1 MTESFEQLFEQS
13 LNETPMLPGTIIT
26 ATVERVEDKHVV
38 VDAGLKSESYI
49 PIEQFY
55 SEGGV
60 LEIKAGDKVKV
71 ALEVI
76 EDGFGST
83 RLSRERAKRLES
95 WSHLEQAYESKE
107 TIRGMIVGRVKGG
120 FTVEI
125 NKVRAFLPGS
135 LVDVKP
141 IRDPE
146 SFEGKEFEFK
156 VIKVDVK
163 RNNIVVSRRAVLE
176 AETNVERAA
185 VLENISEGHEIKGV
199 IKNLTDYGAFV
210 DLGGVDGLLHIT
222 DMSWK
227 RIKHPSEILNIGD
240 EIKVKVLKIDRDN
253 VRVSLG
259 LKQLGGDPW
268 QDISQRFPVN
278 GKISGRVT
286 NITDYGCFVEI
297 EEGIEGLVHVSEM
310 DWTNKNVNP
319 NKVIHLGQEVEV
331 MVLDVDAERRRIS
344 LGIKQ
349 CVSNPWSAFAESHEK
364 SEQVKGKIKSIT
376 DFGIFLELD
385 GGIDGL
391 IYLSDIAWSETD
403 AQEILRKYQKGDEL
417 EAVILAID
425 VERERIALGL
435 KQLAEDPL
443 AAYLA
448 EHEKGTIV
456 TGKVVEIEQKQ
467 AVIELAEGIR
477 GVLRASELAAEKVED
492 ARTKLQIGDEIEA
505 KIMGTDRKTHAIMLS
520 VKSKDAKASVATS
533 DGAAKTGA
541 GSGGSKKGKSAKA
554 ASGSGGAAAGA
565 TTSSSGKK
573 KKSDSP
579 LKTTLGDL
587 LKGRMSGEDEAE
599 EKK

>member
-1 MTESFEQLFEQS
+1 MSEFAQLFEQS
-13 LNETPMLPGTIIT
+13 LSKTSMLPGAIIS
-26 ATVERVEDKHVV
+26 AIVERIDDKYVV

-49 PIEQFY
+49 PVDQFY
-55 SEGGV
+55 DEHGH
-60 LEIKAGDKVKV
+60 LEVNVGDEVKV
-71 ALEVI
+71 ALEVM

-95 WSHLEQAYESKE
+95 WSHLERAYESKE
-107 TIRGMIVGRVKGG
+107 TIRGVIISRVKGG

-146 SFEGKEFEFK
+146 AFEGKEFEFK
-156 VIKVDVK
+156 VIKVDAK

-176 AETNVERAA
+176 AESNVERAA
-185 VLENISEGHEIKGV
+185 VLENIKEGDSIKGV
-199 IKNLTDYGAFV
+199 VKNLTDYGAFI
-210 DLGGVDGLLHIT
+210 DLGGIDGLLHIT

-227 RIKHPSEILNIGD
+227 RIKHPGEILSIGD
-240 EIKVKVLKIDRDN
+240 EVKVKVLKIDREN

-268 QDISQRFPVN
+268 LYISDRYPV
-278 GKISGRVT
+278 GSKITGRVT

-319 NKVIHLGQEVEV
+319 NKVVHLGQEVEV

-349 CVSNPWSAFAESHEK
+349 CQSNPWASFAENHQKGEH
-364 SEQVKGKIKSIT
+364 VKGKIKSIT
-376 DFGIFLELD
+376 DFGIFLELE

-391 IYLSDIAWSETD
+391 IYLSDIAWSEAE
-403 AQEILRKYQKGDEL
+403 AQETLRKYQKGDEL
-417 EAVILAID
+417 EAIILAID

-435 KQLAEDPL
+435 KQLASDPL
-443 AAYLA
+443 AQYLS
-448 EHEKGTIV
+448 EHEKGTTIEGKIV
-456 TGKVVEIEQKQ
+456 EVDQKQ
-467 AVIELAEGIR
+467 AVVELADTIR
-477 GVLRASELAAEKVED
+477 GVIRSTEISTEKVED
-492 ARTKLQIGDEIEA
+492 VRDKFNVGDMVEA
-505 KIMGTDRKTHAIMLS
+505 KVLGVDRKAHVITLS
-520 VKSKDAKASVATS
+520 TKPKEASKASPKKTVKTQTKQANNISTS
-533 DGAAKTGA
+533 P
-541 GSGGSKKGKSAKA
+541 
-554 ASGSGGAAAGA
+554 AS
-565 TTSSSGKK
+565 TKK
-573 KKSDSP
+573 KKEADSP

-587 LKGRMSGEDEAE
+587 FKDHINNNDN
-599 EKK
+599 KD

>member
-1 MTESFEQLFEQS
+1 MSESFEQLFEQS
-13 LNETPMLPGTIIT
+13 LVENPMLPGAIIS
-26 ATVERVEDKHVV
+26 ATVARIEDKHVI

-49 PIEQFY
+49 AKEQFY
-55 SEGGV
+55 SETGE
-60 LEIKAGDKVKV
+60 LEVSVGDEVKV

-95 WSHLEQAYESKE
+95 WGHLEEAYEAKE
-107 TIRGMIVGRVKGG
+107 TIRGVIVGRVKGG

-146 SFEGKEFEFK
+146 AFEGKEFEFK
-156 VIKVDVK
+156 VIKVDAK

-176 AETNVERAA
+176 AENNVERAA
-185 VLENISEGHEIKGV
+185 VLENINEGSEVKGIV
-199 IKNLTDYGAFV
+199 KNLTDYGAFI

-227 RIKHPSEILNIGD
+227 RIKHPNELLAIGD

-268 QDISQRFPVN
+268 HDISERYPIN
-278 GKISGRVT
+278 SRISGRVT

-331 MVLDVDAERRRIS
+331 LVLDVDAERRRIS
-344 LGIKQ
+344 LGVKQ
-349 CVSNPWSAFAESHEK
+349 CTSNPWAAFETNHEK
-364 SEQVKGKIKSIT
+364 GELVKGKIKSIT
-376 DFGIFLELD
+376 DFGIFLELE

-391 IYLSDIAWSETD
+391 VYLSDIAWSETD
-403 AQEILRKYQKGDEL
+403 AQELLRKYQKGDDL
-417 EAVILAID
+417 EALILTID

-435 KQLAEDPL
+435 KQLANDPMSN
-443 AAYLA
+443 YLA
-448 EHEKGTIV
+448 ENDKGAIV
-456 TGKVVEIEQKQ
+456 SGTVTEVDQKEAMIALADGVV
-467 AVIELAEGIR
+467 
-477 GVLRASELAAEKVED
+477 GVLRAADLSSEKIDDV
-492 ARTKLQIGDEIEA
+492 RTKLNVGDTVEA
-505 KIMGTDRKTHAIMLS
+505 KVMGADRKVHAVTLS
-520 VKSKDAKASVATS
+520 VKAKDAKAPAARKTTK
-533 DGAAKTGA
+533 AKTTA
-541 GSGGSKKGKSAKA
+541 
-554 ASGSGGAAAGA
+554 A
-565 TTSSSGKK
+565 TTSTGKK
-573 KKSDSP
+573 KKAESS

-587 LKGRMSGEDEAE
+587 FNIGGSDGQESEGK
-599 EKK
+599 

>member
-1 MTESFEQLFEQS
+1 MNKDMSEFAQLFEKS
-13 LNETPMLPGTIIT
+13 LTDTPMLPGAIIT
-26 ATVERVEDKHVV
+26 ASVERVEDKYVV

-49 PIEQFY
+49 SIDQFY
-55 SEGGV
+55 DETGK
-60 LEIKAGDKVKV
+60 LEIKVGDEVKV
-71 ALEVI
+71 ALEVM

-95 WSHLEQAYESKE
+95 WSHLEHAYESKE
-107 TIRGMIVGRVKGG
+107 TIRGVIVGRVKGG

-156 VIKVDVK
+156 VIKVDPK

-176 AETNVERAA
+176 AESNVERAA
-185 VLENISEGHEIKGV
+185 VLENINEGDEVKGIV
-199 IKNLTDYGAFV
+199 KNLTDYGAFI

-227 RIKHPSEILNIGD
+227 RIKHPGEILTIGD

-268 QDISQRFPVN
+268 QDISQRYPVN
-278 GKISGRVT
+278 SKITGRVT

-344 LGIKQ
+344 LGVKQ
-349 CVSNPWSAFAESHEK
+349 CTSNPWAAFAENHEK
-364 SEQVKGKIKSIT
+364 GEQVKGKIKSIT
-376 DFGIFLELD
+376 DFGIFLELE

-403 AQEILRKYQKGDEL
+403 AQETLRKHQKSDEL
-417 EAVILAID
+417 EAIILAID

-443 AAYLA
+443 ASYLI
-448 EHEKGTIV
+448 ENEKGTVV
-456 TGKVVEIEQKQ
+456 TGKVIEVDQKH
-467 AVIELAEGIR
+467 AIIELAENIR
-477 GVLRASELAAEKVED
+477 GVLRASEISAEKVED
-492 ARTKLQIGDEIEA
+492 ARKKLNVGDTVEA
-505 KIMGTDRKTHAIMLS
+505 KVMGTDRKIHAITLS
-520 VKSKDAKASVATS
+520 MKAKDAKAP
-533 DGAAKTGA
+533 AAK
-541 GSGGSKKGKSAKA
+541 KA
-554 ASGSGGAAAGA
+554 TKATKAAAGTTTTTA
-565 TTSSSGKK
+565 TGKK
-573 KKSDSP
+573 KKSSETG

-587 LKGRMSGEDEAE
+587 FNMNGADDKESE
-599 EKK
+599 EK

>member
-1 MTESFEQLFEQS
+1 MKQNTVESFATLFENS
-13 LNETPMLPGTIIT
+13 LTETPMLPGAIIT
-26 ATVERVEDKHVV
+26 ASVERIEEKFIV

-49 PIEQFY
+49 PIDQFY
-55 SEGGV
+55 NENGS
-60 LEIKAGDKVKV
+60 LEIKVGDRVMV
-71 ALEVI
+71 ALEVL

-95 WSHLEQAYESKE
+95 WTHLEQAYESKE
-107 TIRGMIVGRVKGG
+107 TIRGVIVGRVKGG

-146 SFEGKEFEFK
+146 TFEGKEFEFK

-176 AETNVERAA
+176 AESNVERAA
-185 VLENISEGHEIKGV
+185 VLENINEGDKVKGIV
-199 IKNLTDYGAFV
+199 KNLTDYGAFI

-227 RIKHPSEILNIGD
+227 RIKHPSEILTIGD
-240 EIKVKVLKIDRDN
+240 EITVKVLKIDRDT

-268 QDISQRFPVN
+268 LDISQRFPVN
-278 GKISGRVT
+278 AKITGRVT

-331 MVLDVDAERRRIS
+331 MVLDVDADRRRIS

-349 CVSNPWSAFAESHEK
+349 CASNPWSAFAETHDKNEH
-364 SEQVKGKIKSIT
+364 VKGKIKSIT
-376 DFGIFLELD
+376 DFGIFLELE

-391 IYLSDIAWSETD
+391 IYLSDIAWSEAE
-403 AQEILRKYQKGDEL
+403 AQETLRKHQKGDEL

-435 KQLAEDPL
+435 KQLADDPL
-443 AAYLA
+443 ASYLVA
-448 EHEKGTIV
+448 NEKGTIV
-456 TGKVVEIEQKQ
+456 TGVVVEVEQKQ

-477 GVLRASELAAEKVED
+477 GVLRASEISAEKVDD
-492 ARTKLQIGDEIEA
+492 ARTKLQIGDKVEA
-505 KIMGTDRKTHAIMLS
+505 KITGTDRKTHAITLS
-520 VKSKDAKASVATS
+520 IKSKDAKTPAKKATK
-533 DGAAKTGA
+533 AAK
-541 GSGGSKKGKSAKA
+541 SAADTKA
-554 ASGSGGAAAGA
+554 TA
-565 TTSSSGKK
+565 TTTTPKK
-573 KKSDSP
+573 KKGESS
-579 LKTTLGDL
+579 LKTTFGDL
-587 LKGRMSGEDEAE
+587 FNMGGSDDKESER
-599 EKK
+599 K

>member
-1 MTESFEQLFEQS
+1 MSDTFAKLFEQS
-13 LNETPMLPGTIIT
+13 LNEIPMLPGAIIT
-26 ATVERVEDKHVV
+26 ATVERIEDKHVV

-49 PIEQFY
+49 AIEQFY
-55 SEGGV
+55 DENGK
-60 LEIKAGDKVKV
+60 LETKVGDSVKV
-71 ALEVI
+71 ALEVL

-95 WSHLEQAYESKE
+95 WSHLEAAYESKE
-107 TIRGMIVGRVKGG
+107 TIRGVVVGRVKGG

-146 SFEGKEFEFK
+146 AFEGKEFEFK
-156 VIKVDVK
+156 VIKVDPK

-176 AETNVERAA
+176 AESNVERAA
-185 VLENISEGHEIKGV
+185 VLENINEGNEIKGV
-199 IKNLTDYGAFV
+199 VKNLTDYGAFI

-227 RIKHPSEILNIGD
+227 RIKHPSEILAIGD

-268 QDISQRFPVN
+268 QDISQRYPVN
-278 GKISGRVT
+278 AKISGRVT

-319 NKVIHLGQEVEV
+319 NKVIHLGQEVDV

-349 CVSNPWSAFAESHEK
+349 CTSNPWAAFAENHEK
-364 SEQVKGKIKSIT
+364 GEHVKGKIKSIT

-391 IYLSDIAWSETD
+391 IYLSDIAWSETE
-403 AQEILRKYQKGDEL
+403 AQDTLRKYQKGDEL

-443 AAYLA
+443 ANFLA
-448 EHEKGTIV
+448 ENEKGTVV
-456 TGKVVEIEQKQ
+456 TGTVVEVDQKQ
-467 AVIELAEGIR
+467 AMIELAEGIR
-477 GVLRASELAAEKVED
+477 GVLRAAEISADKVD
-492 ARTKLQIGDEIEA
+492 DVRTKFQLGDSVEA
-505 KIMGTDRKTHAIMLS
+505 KIMGTDRKVHAITLS
-520 VKSKDAKASVATS
+520 IKAKDTKTPAKKAT
-533 DGAAKTGA
+533 KTTT
-541 GSGGSKKGKSAKA
+541 K
-554 ASGSGGAAAGA
+554 AAGA
-565 TTSSSGKK
+565 TASSAAGKK
-573 KKSDSP
+573 KKADTG

-587 LKGRMSGEDEAE
+587 FKGMGSSDEAE
-599 EKK
+599 EK

>member
-1 MTESFEQLFEQS
+1 MADNFAQLFEQS
-13 LNETPMLPGTIIT
+13 LNNTPMLPGTIIN
-26 ATVERVEDKHVV
+26 ATVERIEDKYVV

-49 PIEQFY
+49 PVDQFY
-55 SEGGV
+55 DETGK
-60 LEIKAGDKVKV
+60 LEINVGDEVKV
-71 ALEVI
+71 ALEVL

-95 WSHLEQAYESKE
+95 WSHLESAYENKE
-107 TIRGMIVGRVKGG
+107 TIRGTIVGRVKGG

-156 VIKVDVK
+156 VIKVDPK

-176 AETNVERAA
+176 AESNVERAA
-185 VLENISEGHEIKGV
+185 VLENINEGDEVKGIV
-199 IKNLTDYGAFV
+199 KNLTDYGAFI

-240 EIKVKVLKIDRDN
+240 EIKVRVLKIDRDN

-268 QDISQRFPVN
+268 QDISQRYPVDS
-278 GKISGRVT
+278 KISGRVT

-319 NKVIHLGQEVEV
+319 NKVVHLGQEVDV

-349 CVSNPWSAFAESHEK
+349 CTPNPWAAFAENHEK
-364 SEQVKGKIKSIT
+364 GEHVRGKIKSIT

-391 IYLSDIAWSETD
+391 IYLSDIAWSEAD
-403 AQEILRKYQKGDEL
+403 AQETLRKYQKGDEL

-435 KQLAEDPL
+435 KQLASDPL
-443 AAYLA
+443 ASYL
-448 EHEKGTIV
+448 EQNEKGTSV
-456 TGKVVEIEQKQ
+456 TAKVLEVDQKQ
-467 AVIELAEGIR
+467 AVVELSDGIR
-477 GVLRASELAAEKVED
+477 GVLRAADMGNDKNEKIDDV
-492 ARTKLQIGDEIEA
+492 RTKLQVGDSVEA
-505 KIMGTDRKTHAIMLS
+505 RILGIDRKAHAITLTT
-520 VKSKDAKASVATS
+520 KAKDAKDTAKAPAKKASGK
-533 DGAAKTGA
+533 GAPKQQTA
-541 GSGGSKKGKSAKA
+541 A
-554 ASGSGGAAAGA
+554 ASGS
-565 TTSSSGKK
+565 KK
-573 KKSDSP
+573 KKSSDNP

-587 LKGRMSGEDEAE
+587 FKDHISSDEK
-599 EKK
+599 EKDE

>member
-1 MTESFEQLFEQS
+1 MKQATAANDFAQLFEQS
-13 LNETPMLPGTIIT
+13 LTETPMLPGTIID
-26 ATVERVEDKHVV
+26 ATVERVEDKYVI
-38 VDAGLKSESYI
+38 VDAGLKSQSYI

-55 SEGGV
+55 DETGK
-60 LEIKAGDKVKV
+60 LEIKAGDEVKV
-71 ALEVI
+71 ALEVL

-95 WSHLEQAYESKE
+95 WSHLESAYEAKE
-107 TIRGMIVGRVKGG
+107 TIRGVIVGRVKGG

-146 SFEGKEFEFK
+146 AFEGKEFEFK
-156 VIKVDVK
+156 VIKVDPK

-176 AETNVERAA
+176 AENNVERAA
-185 VLENISEGHEIKGV
+185 VLENINEGHEVKGV
-199 IKNLTDYGAFV
+199 VKNLTDYGAFI

-227 RIKHPSEILNIGD
+227 RIKHPSEILAIGD
-240 EIKVKVLKIDRDN
+240 EIKVKVLKIDREN

-268 QDISQRFPVN
+268 LDISSRYPVN

-319 NKVIHLGQEVEV
+319 NKVVHLGQEVDV

-349 CVSNPWSAFAESHEK
+349 CTSNPWAAFAESHDK
-364 SEQVKGKIKSIT
+364 NEQVKGKIKSIT

-391 IYLSDIAWSETD
+391 IYLSDIAWSETE
-403 AQEILRKYQKGDEL
+403 AQDTLRKYQKGDEL
-417 EAVILAID
+417 EAIILAID

-435 KQLAEDPL
+435 KQLGDDPL
-443 AAYLA
+443 AHYMA
-448 EHEKGTIV
+448 ENDKGTIV
-456 TGKVVEIEQKQ
+456 TGTVVEVDQKQ
-467 AVIELAEGIR
+467 AVVELAEGIR
-477 GVLRASELAAEKVED
+477 GVIRAADVSADKVD
-492 ARTKLQIGDEIEA
+492 DVRTKLNVGDSVEA
-505 KIMGTDRKTHAIMLS
+505 KVMGADRKVHAITLS
-520 VKSKDAKASVATS
+520 IKAKDAKTP
-533 DGAAKTGA
+533 AK
-541 GSGGSKKGKSAKA
+541 K
-554 ASGSGGAAAGA
+554 AAAGTKA
-565 TTSSSGKK
+565 TKAAGTATGGKK
-573 KKSDSP
+573 KKADSP

-587 LKGRMSGEDEAE
+587 FNMGGGE
-599 EKK
+599 EKDAK

>member
-1 MTESFEQLFEQS
+1 MESFEQLFEQS
-13 LNETPMLPGTIIT
+13 LAETPMLPGAIIS
-26 ATVERVEDKHVV
+26 ATVERIEDKHVI
-38 VDAGLKSESYI
+38 VDAGLKSQSYI

-55 SEGGV
+55 DETGK
-60 LEIKAGDKVKV
+60 LEIKVGDEVKV
-71 ALEVI
+71 ALEVL

-95 WSHLEQAYESKE
+95 WSHLERAYEAKE
-107 TIRGMIVGRVKGG
+107 TIRGVIVGRVKGG

-146 SFEGKEFEFK
+146 AFEGKEFEFK
-156 VIKVDVK
+156 VIKVDPK

-176 AETNVERAA
+176 AESNVERAA
-185 VLENISEGHEIKGV
+185 VLENINEGHEVKGIV
-199 IKNLTDYGAFV
+199 KNLTDYGAFI

-268 QDISQRFPVN
+268 QDISQRYPVN
-278 GKISGRVT
+278 SKISGRVT

-349 CVSNPWSAFAESHEK
+349 CTSNPWAAFAENHEK
-364 SEQVKGKIKSIT
+364 GEHVKGKIKSIT

-391 IYLSDIAWSETD
+391 IYLSDIAWSEAE
-403 AQEILRKYQKGDEL
+403 AQETLRKHQKGDEL

-443 AAYLA
+443 ANFLEAN
-448 EHEKGTIV
+448 EKGTIV
-456 TGKVVEIEQKQ
+456 TGTVVEVDQKH
-467 AVIELAEGIR
+467 ALVELADGIR
-477 GVLRASELAAEKVED
+477 GILRAAELSAEKVD
-492 ARTKLQIGDEIEA
+492 DVRTKLNVGDSVEA
-505 KIMGTDRKTHAIMLS
+505 KIMGTDRKIHAITLS
-520 VKSKDAKASVATS
+520 VKSKDAKTPAKKAT
-533 DGAAKTGA
+533 
-541 GSGGSKKGKSAKA
+541 KA
-554 ASGSGGAAAGA
+554 TKAAAAGTA
-565 TTSSSGKK
+565 TTGKK
-573 KKSDSP
+573 KKAAESG

-587 LKGRMSGEDEAE
+587 FNMNNGDEKESE
-599 EKK
+599 EK

>member
-1 MTESFEQLFEQS
+1 MGAESFSELFEQS
-13 LNETPMLPGTIIT
+13 LANTPMLPGAIIS
-26 ATVERVEDKHVV
+26 ATVERIEDKYVV

-55 SEGGV
+55 DENGN
-60 LEIKAGDKVKV
+60 LEAKIGDEVKV
-71 ALEVI
+71 ALEVL

-95 WSHLEQAYESKE
+95 WSHLERAYEAKE
-107 TIRGMIVGRVKGG
+107 TIRGIIVGRVKGG

-146 SFEGKEFEFK
+146 VFEGKEFEFK
-156 VIKVDVK
+156 VIKVDPK

-176 AETNVERAA
+176 AENNVERAQ
-185 VLENISEGHEIKGV
+185 VLENINEGDEVKGIV
-199 IKNLTDYGAFV
+199 KNLTDYGAFI

-268 QDISQRFPVN
+268 HDIGQRYPVN
-278 GKISGRVT
+278 AKITGRVT

-319 NKVIHLGQEVEV
+319 NKIVHLGQEVEV

-349 CVSNPWSAFAESHEK
+349 CMANPWAAFATNHQKGEH
-364 SEQVKGKIKSIT
+364 VKGKIKSIT
-376 DFGIFLELD
+376 DFGIFLELE

-391 IYLSDIAWSETD
+391 IYLSDIAWNEVE
-403 AQEILRKYQKGDEL
+403 AQETLRKYQKGDEL
-417 EAVILAID
+417 EAIILAID

-443 AAYLA
+443 ANYLA
-448 EHEKGTIV
+448 AHEKGSLV
-456 TGKVVEIEQKQ
+456 TGNVMEVDQKQ
-467 AVIELAEGIR
+467 AIIDLGNDIR
-477 GVLRASELAAEKVED
+477 GVLRASELAADKVED
-492 ARTKLQIGDEIEA
+492 VRTKLQIGDTIEA
-505 KIMGTDRKTHAIMLS
+505 KIMGTDRKIHAVTLS
-520 VKSKDAKASVATS
+520 IKAKDGKPATKKSST
-533 DGAAKTGA
+533 
-541 GSGGSKKGKSAKA
+541 KSTKS
-554 ASGSGGAAAGA
+554 SGS
-565 TTSSSGKK
+565 SSSTGKK
-573 KKSDSP
+573 KKSSESP

-587 LKGRMSGEDEAE
+587 FKNHINNNNVEDET
-599 EKK
+599 K